1 MSSPTQMNVLDNIA
15 LRNLM
20 VLSTHR
26 KTGDLDESESENEK
40 EIHWVTE
47 GPELKVLEDK
57 YEGGLT
63 ASSLEY
69 PIHLTFHRLILFL
82 EDTNRLRFG
91 KYKKKEILLLMEHAL
106 ETCYQV
112 SRTFEKTETDT
123 GLQRLLCILEEY
135 DDKHSVLYECQGRE
149 SVCHKISM
157 WFGEMVDECIVGL
170 GDCKRYLYLTPMTE
184 DLSQET
190 DGESDTESDMEDAED
205 KKEC

>member
-1 MSSPTQMNVLDNIA
+1 MSSPTQMNMLDNVA

-26 KTGDLDESESENEK
+26 KNDDLDDLDESEK
-40 EIHWVTE
+40 EIHWVTD
-47 GPELKVLEDK
+47 GPDLKVLEDK

-69 PIHLTFHRLILFL
+69 PIYVTFHRLILFL
-82 EDTNRLRFG
+82 EDYNRLRFG
-91 KYKKKEILLLMEHAL
+91 KYRKKEILLLMEHAL

-123 GLQRLLCILEEY
+123 GLQRLLCILEEF
-135 DDKHSVLYECQGRE
+135 DDRHSVIYECQIKE

-170 GDCKRYLYLTPMTE
+170 GECKKYLYLTPMA
-184 DLSQET
+184 DVLSPAT
-190 DGESDTESDMEDAED
+190 DTDTESDSDMEDAED